1 MAKVTIVIEDVAP
14 ENEDE
19 AGVNITFGTE
29 PELKEGDETLL
40 SHALA
45 MQFHN
50 LIEEIKSNKEEKET
64 EDGN

>member
-1 MAKVTIVIEDVAP
+1 MAKVTIVIEDVIP

-19 AGVNITFGTE
+19 AGVNINFTAE

-45 MQFHN
+45 IEFHN
-50 LIEEIKSNKEEKET
+50 LIEQIKSNKEEKET
-64 EDGN
+64 E